1 MLMFYKAEAVNAFL
15 QTVHTEVFSFNDMVT
30 PLSLPCHSK
39 RNYVA
44 VRLQSELNMM
54 ESAILHPK
62 QAQKI
67 I

>member
-1 MLMFYKAEAVNAFL
+1 MEMLYKAEAVNAFL
-15 QTVHTEVFSFNDMVT
+15 QTVHTEMFSFNDMVT
-30 PLSLPCHSK
+30 LLSLQCHNK

-62 QAQKI
+62 QPQKI